1 VVKTANTATKVL
13 LQTRQDRRVN
23 LFKYE
28 QVFLDCYWYTLASSS
43 LAQPLD
49 LWVTGKYDCPE
60 RPWLG
65 Q

>member
-28 QVFLDCYWYTLASSS
+28 QVFLDSS